1 MMKTDRDMKGMAVTV
16 KCLLIVHTII
26 VLHAFKYTIQ
36 QSMKKIDIF
45 QVSSKCNNNK
55 KNMYFTREFD
65 VKKNK
70 TLKKL
75 IKQKITNYKHFFNVS
90 TYR

>member
-55 KNMYFTREFD
+55 KNMYFTRVNEISTKQQKREVLFCIST
-65 VKKNK
+65 K
-70 TLKKL
+70 T
-75 IKQKITNYKHFFNVS
+75 Y
-90 TYR
+90 

>member
-26 VLHAFKYTIQ
+26 VLHAFKYTIK

-45 QVSSKCNNNK
+45 QVSSKCNNK
-55 KNMYFTREFD
+55 K
-65 VKKNK
+65 KKCILLEN
-70 TLKKL
+70 LM
-75 IKQKITNYKHFFNVS
+75 IKRIKH
-90 TYR
+90 